1 MRFSDKYG
9 YTSPEKIFQ
18 REGVN
23 PELRTNLWNVLKT
36 QVWDNYNPD
45 DYNYKAISEKIDNLV
60 KRLWFNYFNK
70 DMDTLPRFHD
80 IYHSKGYYSHLK
92 EYFFSCE
99 WYELYNFLEEIA
111 QDRSELLN
119 QKQKEWI
126 NDILQKHNAAYRFVD
141 NSVAE
146 ITSKQEIMA
155 IEDAMKTECN
165 PVRDHLSASLRM
177 LSDKN
182 HQDFRNSVKESI
194 SAVEAVCRNISGK
207 KTATLSDALKHVE
220 NCHPAL
226 SQGFKSIYGYTS
238 DESGIRHA
246 LSEDSEITYSDA
258 KFMLVACSAFVSY
271 LIESAKHT

>member
-18 REGVN
+18 RERVDT
-23 PELRTNLWNVLKT
+23 ELRTNLWNFLKIH
-36 QVWDNYNPD
+36 VWDIYYTK
-45 DYNYKAISEKIDNLV
+45 DYRYVAISKKIDSLV
-60 KRLWFNYFNK
+60 KRLWFYYFNK
-70 DMDTLPRFHD
+70 DMDSLPGFHD
-80 IYHSKGYYSHLK
+80 RSTSKGYYNHLK

-111 QDRSELLN
+111 QDKSDLLN
-119 QKQKEWI
+119 QEKKEWI

-141 NSVAE
+141 NYVVE
-146 ITSKQEIMA
+146 ITSEQEIMA
-155 IEDAMKTECN
+155 IEDAMKTECD
-165 PVRDHLSASLRM
+165 PVRDHLRASLRM
-177 LSDKN
+177 LSDKGN
-182 HQDFRNSVKESI
+182 QDFRNSVKESI
-194 SAVEAVCRNISGK
+194 SAVEAVCRNISGR

-246 LSEDSEITYSDA
+246 LNEESEITYSDA

-271 LIESAKHT
+271 LIESAKHA